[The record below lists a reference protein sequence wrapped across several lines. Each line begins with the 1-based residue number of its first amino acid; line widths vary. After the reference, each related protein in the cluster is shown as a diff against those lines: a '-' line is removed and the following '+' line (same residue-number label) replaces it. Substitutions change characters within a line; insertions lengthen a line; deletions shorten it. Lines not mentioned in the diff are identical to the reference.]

1 MQDDST
7 IAAIAT
13 ARGEGG
19 IAIVRVSGPRARAIL
34 EGAFAPASGEISD
47 RRLTYGRV
55 VDAAGAVIDEAMA
68 VFLPAPRTYTREDVA
83 ELQCHGGSVAAR
95 RTLARVLELGARP
108 AEPGEFTKRAF
119 LNGRIDLSRAEAV
132 MQLVGANSEAAA
144 RASVRQLEG
153 GVSGF
158 VREISARIL
167 DLLSLIEASTD
178 FPEEIDESVAAEQVS
193 AGVRAILSE
202 LRRRRIPM
210 PRACCARGRASCS
223 PGGRTSANRR

>member
-34 EGAFAPASGEISD
+34 EGAFAPASGEMAG

-83 ELQCHGGSVAAR
+83 EIQCHGGSVAAR
-95 RTLARVLELGARP
+95 RALARVLELGARP

-119 LNGRIDLSRAEAV
+119 LNGRID
-132 MQLVGANSEAAA
+132 
-144 RASVRQLEG
+144 
-153 GVSGF
+153 
-158 VREISARIL
+158 
-167 DLLSLIEASTD
+167 
-178 FPEEIDESVAAEQVS
+178 
-193 AGVRAILSE
+193 
-202 LRRRRIPM
+202 
-210 PRACCARGRASCS
+210 
-223 PGGRTSANRR
+223 